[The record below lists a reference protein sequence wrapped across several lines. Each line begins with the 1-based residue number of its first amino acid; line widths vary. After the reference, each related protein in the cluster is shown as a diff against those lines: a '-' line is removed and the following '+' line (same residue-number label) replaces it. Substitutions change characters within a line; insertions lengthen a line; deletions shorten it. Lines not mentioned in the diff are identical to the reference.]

1 MITLSTD
8 KGLVRIETWEDV
20 LTRPGFKTD
29 VDPRMVS
36 LKSIIG
42 SYAFAT
48 FLPCGLSSCHTPH
61 GRGYLVLTSDGHET
75 NIGKD
80 CGKKYFSVDFERM
93 VKVYDKDLR
102 AQEQRETLVAF
113 QHQIPVIKARIQT
126 LKDGAAGANW
136 IHRQLAALTDARG
149 GLPTTVLRLVSRL
162 VKQRDGALTT
172 SRLATAEELER
183 LRAQGQRVKAGETY
197 VEEPAGQLEGLAAL
211 YPENDLRALLVE
223 RMKPLEV
230 VEVADVETLPD
241 RQRRDLA
248 KWTATVESTLA
259 QTEAAIG
266 AAQRLLTQANVRQL
280 AQFVASKDD
289 RRALNAYLE
298 RLPA

>member
-1 MITLSTD
+1 MITLNTD
-8 KGLVRIETWEDV
+8 KGLVRIESWDDV

-29 VDPRMVS
+29 VDPRTVS

-93 VKVYDKDLR
+93 AKVYEKDLR
-102 AQEQRETLVAF
+102 AQEQREALVTF
-113 QHQIPVIKARIQT
+113 QHQIPVIKARIQGM
-126 LKDGAAGANW
+126 KDGAAGANW

-149 GLPTTVLRLVSRL
+149 GLPTAVLQLVSRL
-162 VKQRDGALTT
+162 VKQRDGPLTT
-172 SRLATAEELER
+172 SRLATSEELER
-183 LRAQGQRVKAGETY
+183 LRAQGQRAKAGETY
-197 VEEPAGQLEGLAAL
+197 VEESAGQLEGLAAF

-223 RMKPLEV
+223 RMKLLEV
-230 VEVADVETLPD
+230 VETADVEALPD

-248 KWTATVESTLA
+248 KWATTVEPTLA
-259 QTEAAIG
+259 QAEAAI
-266 AAQRLLTQANVRQL
+266 AAARRLLTQTNLRQL
-280 AQFVASKDD
+280 LQFVASKDD
-289 RRALNAYLE
+289 RRALNAFLE